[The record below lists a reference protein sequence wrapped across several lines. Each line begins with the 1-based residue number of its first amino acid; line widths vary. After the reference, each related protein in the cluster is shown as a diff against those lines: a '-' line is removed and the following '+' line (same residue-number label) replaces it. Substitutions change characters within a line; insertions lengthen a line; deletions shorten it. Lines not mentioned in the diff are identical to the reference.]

1 MTARPVAPIT
11 LMTYALD
18 ESREARELLMMSH
31 AGLTDRSRRWRQRVG
46 SIAGARDQFM
56 AGLAAQYLGEN
67 LYRAREHWRSY
78 VQCCADLGASNESDD
93 HIRLLVMEL
102 REAGLDAVV
111 AELADD
117 SVPRQRKL
125 AAEYLGAVMNRMS
138 ECDRLII
145 AARVRLMLRRM
156 RDDAPPE

>member
-1 MTARPVAPIT
+1 VTSWLADPIT

-18 ESREARELLMMSH
+18 ESREARELLVMSH
-31 AGLTDRSRRWRQRVG
+31 AGLAGRNQRWRQRVG
-46 SIAGARDQFM
+46 AITGARDQFM
-56 AGLAAQYLGEN
+56 ASLAAQYLGEN

-78 VQCCADLGASNESDD
+78 MQCCADLGADGDSDE
-93 HIRLLVMEL
+93 IRLLVVAL
-102 REAGLDAVV
+102 REAGLDDVV
-111 AELADD
+111 AQLADA

-125 AAEYLGAVMNRMS
+125 AAEHLGAVMTRMS

-156 RDDAPPE
+156 RDADPT

>member
-1 MTARPVAPIT
+1 
-11 LMTYALD
+11 MTYALD
-18 ESREARELLMMSH
+18 ESREARELLVMSQ
-31 AGLTDRSRRWRQRVG
+31 AGLAGRNQRWRQRVG

-56 AGLAAQYLGEN
+56 ASLAAQYLGEN

-78 VQCCADLGASNESDD
+78 VQCCADLGASGDTDD
-93 HIRLLVMEL
+93 NIRLLVMEL

-111 AELADD
+111 AQLADD

-125 AAEYLGAVMNRMS
+125 AAAHLGAVMNSMS
-138 ECDRLII
+138 ACDRLII

-156 RDDAPPE
+156 RDADPTT

>member
-1 MTARPVAPIT
+1 VTARPVAPIT

-18 ESREARELLMMSH
+18 ESREARELLLMSH

-46 SIAGARDQFM
+46 SIVGARDQFM

-78 VQCCADLGASNESDD
+78 VQCCDDLGANNHTDD
-93 HIRLLVMEL
+93 NIQLLVMEL
-102 REAGLDAVV
+102 REAGLDSVV

-125 AAEYLGAVMNRMS
+125 AAEHLGSVMNRMS

-145 AARVRLMLRRM
+145 AARVLLMLRRM
-156 RDDAPPE
+156 RDDGRPE